1 MQLYL
6 YYNICLLNLCAV
18 EAWLT
23 IVPPNQCTN
32 PKKLKVFSIS
42 GTVTAIDKAV
52 KLICQKAGLVSASAT
67 ATAHVLCFA
76 HRCFGVFS

>member
-1 MQLYL
+1 M
-6 YYNICLLNLCAV
+6 
-18 EAWLT
+18 
-23 IVPPNQCTN
+23 PPNQCTN

-67 ATAHVLCFA
+67 ATAHVLSDNCCFL
-76 HRCFGVFS
+76 FITQLGLWS